1 MHSSRRRAST
11 AAGTARH
18 RWGRLPGLAALGV
31 LGALVWRLGTGP
43 FIAGLARVD
52 AGSLAAA
59 SGVAVVT
66 TLACA
71 WRWTLV
77 ARGLGVALPLRS
89 AVAAYY
95 RSQFLNVATPGGVLG
110 DVDRALRHGRD
121 VGDTSRGLRS
131 VVWERFAG
139 QVVLVTVAG
148 SALVLLPSPVRPA
161 ARGAGLVAAAATLA
175 LGSLVAVLRWGPFPA
190 QRPSRTPAWV
200 RAVGRAGADLRAV
213 ALPRRTRS
221 RIVLASVVATAG
233 HVLTFLVATRTA
245 GSGAAPLQV
254 LPLALVVLL
263 AMGLPNVAGWG
274 PREGVAAWAF
284 SAGGLGAQQGVATAV
299 VYGVMVFVGA
309 LPGGLLML
317 VARGQACPERGPW
330 LNGPTRC

>member
-1 MHSSRRRAST
+1 VHSSCRRTST
-11 AAGTARH
+11 AAGNGRH
-18 RWGRLPGLAALGV
+18 QSARLPGVVALGILAV
-31 LGALVWRLGTGP
+31 LVWRLGTGP
-43 FIAGLARVD
+43 FTAGLARVD

-66 TLACA
+66 TLSCA

-77 ARGLGVALPLRS
+77 ARGLGVALPLPT

-110 DVDRALRHGRD
+110 DVERALRHGRD
-121 VGDTSRGLRS
+121 VGDTSRGVRS

-139 QVVLVTVAG
+139 QVVLVVVAG
-148 SALVLLPSPVRPA
+148 SALVLLPSPVRQA

-175 LGSLVAVLRWGPFPA
+175 LGLLVAVHRWGPLSAHGPGRA
-190 QRPSRTPAWV
+190 PAWV
-200 RAVGRAGADLRAV
+200 RAAGRARADLRAV

-221 RIVLASVVATAG
+221 RILLASVVAMAG

-263 AMGLPNVAGWG
+263 AMGLPNIAGWG

-309 LPGGLLML
+309 LPGGLLIL
-317 VARGQACPERGPW
+317 VAGVRHTWSVGRG
-330 LNGPTRC
+330 

>member
-1 MHSSRRRAST
+1 MPSSCRRAST
-11 AAGTARH
+11 AAANGPP
-18 RWGRLPGLAALGV
+18 RWGWLPSLAALGI
-31 LGALVWRLGTGP
+31 LGVLVWRLGTGP

-66 TLACA
+66 TLSCA

-77 ARGLGVALPLRS
+77 ARSLGVALPLPT

-95 RSQFLNVATPGGVLG
+95 QSQFLNVATPGGVLG
-110 DVDRALRHGRD
+110 DVDRALRHGQD
-121 VGDTSRGLRS
+121 FGDTSRGLQS

-139 QVVLVTVAG
+139 QVVLVAVAG
-148 SALVLLPSPVRPA
+148 AALVLLPSPVRHA
-161 ARGAGLVAAAATLA
+161 AREAGLVAAAATLA
-175 LGSLVAVLRWGPFPA
+175 LGLLVAVLRWRPLPA
-190 QRPSRTPAWV
+190 PELSRAPAWV
-200 RAVGRAGADLRAV
+200 RAVRRAGAALRAV
-213 ALPRRTRS
+213 TLARHTRS
-221 RIVLASVVATAG
+221 RILLASVVAMAG

-254 LPLALVVLL
+254 LPLALVVLF

-274 PREGVAAWAF
+274 PREGIAAWAF

-309 LPGGLLML
+309 LPGGFLML
-317 VARGQACPERGPW
+317 VAGVRRARSVGRG
-330 LNGPTRC
+330 